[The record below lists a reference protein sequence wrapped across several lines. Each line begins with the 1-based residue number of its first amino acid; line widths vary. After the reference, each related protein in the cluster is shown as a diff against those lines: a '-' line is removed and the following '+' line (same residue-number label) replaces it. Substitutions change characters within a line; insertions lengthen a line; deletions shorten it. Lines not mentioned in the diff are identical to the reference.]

1 MAKPKSAEE
10 IEREKREQERRDMI
24 RKDHQRLKDD
34 VTKANDDRSYVR
46 RAISAP
52 AMSNLLNKFK
62 QQIDE
67 NKEDLTKADAKEVI
81 KIQSLIAARRGLLSV
96 LNTAYEEE
104 VCQAERKLREFEQQ
118 NALFLQNNNAN
129 AESETVNTETGEVK
143 TA

>member
-1 MAKPKSAEE
+1 MAKTKSPEE
-10 IEREKREQERRDMI
+10 VEREKREQERRDMI

-34 VTKANDDRSYVR
+34 VVKANDDRSYVR

-67 NKEDLTKADAKEVI
+67 HKEDLTKADAKEVV
-81 KIQSLIAARRGLLSV
+81 KIQAHIASRRGLLSV

-104 VCQAERKLREFEQQ
+104 VSQAERKLREFEGQ
-118 NALFLQNNNAN
+118 NALFIQSNNS
-129 AESETVNTETGEVK
+129 ESETVNAETGEVK